1 MKILLTGGGTGG
13 HFYPLIAV
21 AREVVK
27 ITREKHILEPELIFA
42 SNSFYD
48 KKILDE
54 ENIRFLK
61 LPAGKMR
68 RYFSL
73 LNFIDFF
80 KTIFGILVSIFKIY
94 SEMPDVVFSKGG
106 YASVPVVIAAR
117 IFRIPLIIHESD
129 VVPGKAHNFV
139 KSYAKRVAIS
149 FDKTAKYFPKASV
162 ALTGNPIRKDLARG
176 SLEESREAFN
186 LEFVKDDKGINKI
199 FPEVILILGSS
210 QGAQKIN
217 EIILLVLSELVK
229 NYQII
234 HQCGVKN
241 LEETKNISGVVLKNS
256 EHKNRYHLFGFLNE
270 FDYRDAGFAASLI
283 ISRASAG
290 AIFEIAE
297 WGKPSI
303 LIPITDSAQD
313 HQRENAWEYAKTGA
327 AEVIEEANL
336 APHILLSEIKN
347 IMENNLK
354 RENMN
359 RAAKNFS
366 KPAAASKIAE
376 EIINLALEHAD

>member
-1 MKILLTGGGTGG
+1 MKIILTGGGTGG

-42 SNSFYD
+42 SDSFYD
-48 KKILDE
+48 KKVLDE

-61 LPAGKMR
+61 LPSGKVR
-68 RYFSL
+68 RYFSI

-80 KTIFGILVSIFKIY
+80 KTIFGILLGIFKIY
-94 SEMPDVVFSKGG
+94 TEMPDVVFSKGG
-106 YASVPVVIAAR
+106 YASVPVLVASR

-129 VVPGKAHNFV
+129 VIPGKAHNFV
-139 KSYAKRVAIS
+139 KSYVKRVAVS
-149 FDKTAKYFPKASV
+149 FDKTAKYFPKVSV
-162 ALTGNPIRKDLARG
+162 ALTGNPIRKELGGG
-176 SLEESREAFN
+176 SMEESRETFN
-186 LEFVKDDKGINKI
+186 LEFVKDDKGANKI
-199 FPEVILILGSS
+199 FPEIILILGGS

-217 EIILLVLSELVK
+217 EIILLVLPELVK

-241 LEETKNISGVVLKNS
+241 LKETKNISGVVLKDS
-256 EHKNRYHLFGFLNE
+256 EYKNRYRPLGFLNE
-270 FDYRDAGFAASLI
+270 FDYRDAGFVSDLI

-290 AIFEIAE
+290 TIFEIAG

-303 LIPITDSAQD
+303 LIPITNSAQD

-327 AEVIEEANL
+327 AEVVEEANL

-347 IMENNLK
+347 IMENK
-354 RENMN
+354 SKQENMSIS
-359 RAAKNFS
+359 AKNFS
-366 KPAAASKIAE
+366 KPDAARKIAE
-376 EIINLALEHAD
+376 EIINLILEHAD

>member
-1 MKILLTGGGTGG
+1 MLTGGGTGG

-21 AREVVK
+21 AREIIK
-27 ITREKHILEPELIFA
+27 IAREKHIIDPELIFA
-42 SNSFYD
+42 SDSFYD
-48 KKILDE
+48 KKVLDE

-68 RYFSL
+68 RYFSF

-80 KTIFGILVSIFKIY
+80 KIIFGILVSIFKIY

-106 YASVPVVIAAR
+106 YASAPVVIAAR

-139 KSYAKRVAIS
+139 KSYAKRVAVS
-149 FDKTAKYFPKASV
+149 FDKTVKYFPKASV
-162 ALTGNPIRKDLARG
+162 ALIGNPVRSGLYRG
-176 SLEESREAFN
+176 NLEESREAFN
-186 LEFVKDDKGINKI
+186 LEFVKDDKGTNKI
-199 FPEVILILGSS
+199 FPEVILILGGS

-217 EIILLVLSELVK
+217 EIILMVLPELVK

-234 HQCGVKN
+234 HQCGAKN
-241 LEETKNISGVVLKNS
+241 LEETKNISEVVLKDL
-256 EHKNRYHLFGFLNE
+256 EHKNRYHVFGFLNE
-270 FDYRDAGFAASLI
+270 FDYRDAGFASDLI

-290 AIFEIAE
+290 TIFEIAE

-303 LIPITDSAQD
+303 LIPITNSAQN
-313 HQRENAWEYAKTGA
+313 HQRENAWEYAKIGA

-336 APHILLSEIKN
+336 APHIFLSEIKN
-347 IMENNLK
+347 IMKNNEK
-354 RENMN
+354 KEKMSVS
-359 RAAKNFS
+359 AKNFS
-366 KPAAASKIAE
+366 KPEAARKIAE
-376 EIINLALEHAD
+376 EIINMALDHAD

>member
-27 ITREKHILEPELIFA
+27 IAREKHILEPELIFA
-42 SNSFYD
+42 SDSFYD
-48 KKILDE
+48 KKVLDE

-61 LPAGKMR
+61 LPAGKIR

-73 LNFIDFF
+73 FNFINFF
-80 KTIFGILVSIFKIY
+80 KTMFGVLFGIFKIY

-106 YASVPVVIAAR
+106 YASVPILLSAR

-139 KSYAKRVAIS
+139 KSYAKRVAVS
-149 FDKTAKYFPKASV
+149 FAQTAKYFPTFSV
-162 ALTGNPIRKDLARG
+162 ALTGNPVRNGVSGG

-186 LEFVKDDKGINKI
+186 LEFVKDEKGANKI
-199 FPEVILILGSS
+199 FPEVILIIGGS

-217 EIILLVLSELVK
+217 EIILAVLPELVK

-241 LEETKNISGVVLKNS
+241 FEETKNISGVVLKDS
-256 EHKNRYHLFGFLNE
+256 EYKNRHHFFSFLNE
-270 FDYRDAGFAASLI
+270 FDYRDAGFAADLV

-303 LIPITDSAQD
+303 LIPITNSAQN

-327 AEVIEEANL
+327 AEVIEEDNL
-336 APHILLSEIKN
+336 APHIFLSEIKN
-347 IMENNLK
+347 IMENLEK
-354 RENMN
+354 REKMKN
-359 RAAKNFS
+359 AAREFA
-366 KPAAASKIAE
+366 KPDAARKIAE